1 MDIFW
6 NYTMNRKGI
15 YIQHHTQQLGHTL
28 CTVSHVDQRSVAHVK
43 QTQGRKVLPVSG
55 HEVRGLAK
63 VLACWSGQC
72 EMSN

>member
-1 MDIFW
+1 MGIFSH
-6 NYTMNRKGI
+6 YYGGTP
-15 YIQHHTQQLGHTL
+15 
-28 CTVSHVDQRSVAHVK
+28 TVSHVDQRSVAHVK
-43 QTQGRKVLPVSG
+43 QTQGRKVLPVGG